1 LASFQS
7 TLGPAF
13 PSIALAKNLKYHEPM
28 RFSAAIALALAGAAP
43 LAALA
48 PAPQDRPT
56 FKAGVDRVTVTAVV
70 QTESGQPVT
79 GLTREDFVIL
89 DNGRPQPILE
99 FRSEPTPATVAL
111 LADFSGS
118 MKLAGKIPVV
128 REAAADLL
136 AGLAP
141 GVDRVGLF
149 AFDTRLHELQPI
161 ETLSEDI
168 LQHLER
174 LRPFGST
181 SLYDAVSETGKVLAA
196 DGSTR
201 RAIVVLTD
209 GGENSSRLSV
219 AQVAR
224 AASGIDVPVYIVV
237 VLTQLDRP
245 GLGRGEAREI
255 ASELASG
262 RLGNL
267 AHWTGGD
274 IYLAWSA
281 IESAEVAGRI
291 VDELRHQYFIGFAP
305 DTSRPG
311 WHPIEVRT
319 QREDLIVRARS
330 GYVAED
336 RPNSIR

>member
-1 LASFQS
+1 
-7 TLGPAF
+7 
-13 PSIALAKNLKYHEPM
+13 
-28 RFSAAIALALAGAAP
+28 
-43 LAALA
+43 
-48 PAPQDRPT
+48 
-56 FKAGVDRVTVTAVV
+56 
-70 QTESGQPVT
+70 
-79 GLTREDFVIL
+79 
-89 DNGRPQPILE
+89 
-99 FRSEPTPATVAL
+99 VAL

-118 MKLAGKIPVV
+118 MKLAGKIPAV
-128 REAAADLL
+128 REAAADLV